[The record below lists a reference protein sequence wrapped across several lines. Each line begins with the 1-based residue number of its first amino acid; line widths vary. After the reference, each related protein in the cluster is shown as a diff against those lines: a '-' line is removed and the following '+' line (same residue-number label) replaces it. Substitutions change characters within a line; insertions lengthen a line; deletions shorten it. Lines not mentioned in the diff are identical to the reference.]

1 LENGHTGEGQ
11 ILADVIWVKNIMMK
25 GNRGGICTK
34 GTQEIGEIMENKKLR
49 GRIKAYWVCEEQIST
64 YRGIKKKA

>member
-1 LENGHTGEGQ
+1 
-11 ILADVIWVKNIMMK
+11 MMK
-25 GNRGGICTK
+25 GNRGGTCTK

-49 GRIKAYWVCEEQIST
+49 GRIKANWVCEEQIST